1 MIVNGKVSEA
11 KADYENARSLSESQ
25 WIFPR
30 VLRQSLY
37 YYLFIA
43 KYSRQSNTLTYENL
57 IRAQVAL
64 IRELQRFMLHLIC
77 AIDIPEGG
85 ELPSFRFLVQDAIT
99 MLQIL
104 QAPLSSNKYQEVEK
118 CHPFHHFDQQ
128 RYQSWKDLGFSEE
141 NLETFWED
149 YKIDLCDALLGVWH
163 PLNEASLLYE
173 RGDSYSIR
181 SILSCVDLTP
191 RQSKSVPELSS
202 SILDASFI
210 VSNGP
215 FRFKHTRYLH
225 EHLTIRKTDIF
236 IFTDLEKLAAMRHH
250 AVLKNESPLCMFDI
264 LTSEDRYAPPRT
276 VNIRPSLS
284 RLHYSVQASLFLLFF
299 QHPVSRR
306 AHRKNLKIAKS
317 LGIHFND
324 VNDIKILSDSI
335 LGDHPTWESFLDRTT
350 EARLQDPFMIPL
362 DKLYATLTS
371 WKPRRFWE
379 MRYPGYGNVDV
390 VSLYGF
396 YFGIMVGV
404 AAIIALMLTAAQTYT
419 GFKGLSVGQ

>member
-1 MIVNGKVSEA
+1 
-11 KADYENARSLSESQ
+11 
-25 WIFPR
+25 
-30 VLRQSLY
+30 
-37 YYLFIA
+37 
-43 KYSRQSNTLTYENL
+43 
-57 IRAQVAL
+57 
-64 IRELQRFMLHLIC
+64 MLHFIC
-77 AIDIPEGG
+77 SINIPEVQ
-85 ELPSFRFLVQDAIT
+85 LPSLRFLVQDVIT

-118 CHPFHHFDQQ
+118 YHPFHHFDQQ
-128 RYQSWKDLGFSEE
+128 RHQSWTDLGFSEE
-141 NLETFWED
+141 NMETFWED
-149 YKIDLCDALLGVWH
+149 YKIDLCDALLGLWH
-163 PLNEASLLYE
+163 PPTEPSLLYE

-181 SILSCVDLTP
+181 SILSCVNLTA
-191 RQSKSVPELSS
+191 RQSNSVPELNSAT
-202 SILDASFI
+202 LDASFI

-215 FRFKHTRYLH
+215 FRFKRTRYLH
-225 EHLTIRKTDIF
+225 EHLTLRENEIL
-236 IFTDLEKLAAMRHH
+236 IFTDLERLAAMRHH
-250 AVLKNESPLCMFDI
+250 SVLRNESPLCMFDI
-264 LTSEDRYAPPRT
+264 LTSEDRYAPPHT

-299 QHPVSRR
+299 QHPVPNRTFRR
-306 AHRKNLKIAKS
+306 AHRKSLKIAKD

-324 VNDIKILSDSI
+324 VNDIKIISDSI

-362 DKLYATLTS
+362 DKLYGTLTG

-404 AAIIALMLTAAQTYT
+404 VAIIALMLTAAQTYT
-419 GFKGLSVGQ
+419 GFKGLSVGH